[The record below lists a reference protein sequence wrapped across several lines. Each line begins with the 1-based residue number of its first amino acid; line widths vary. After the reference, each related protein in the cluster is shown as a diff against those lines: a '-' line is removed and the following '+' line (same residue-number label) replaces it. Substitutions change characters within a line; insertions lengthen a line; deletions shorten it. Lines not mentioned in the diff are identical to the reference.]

1 MTAWIRSNICKE
13 PTIRRLLPSLV
24 KITWPRVCWGRRG
37 TGLWCRWRRGRTLG
51 TSISPS
57 SNRRRIILGD
67 PWADSGGEGKS
78 KRAEKHGTKKSKE
91 RREKIIYR
99 LLSII
104 IDEQN
109 NERNR

>member
-24 KITWPRVCWGRRG
+24 KITWPTMLGSSWDWALVSAARRENPG
-37 TGLWCRWRRGRTLG
+37 NECKSLVE
-51 TSISPS
+51 S
-57 SNRRRIILGD
+57 S
-67 PWADSGGEGKS
+67 ADSGGEGKS

-99 LLSII
+99 LLSMNKIMKG
-104 IDEQN
+104 ID
-109 NERNR
+109 RNRQ